1 MKSHPVIGVLMGGCS
16 SEREVSLRS
25 GAAVA
30 DALKSIGHKVVPID
44 LQSED
49 LRELEGVHLDV
60 AFIALHGRFG
70 EDGRLQQLLQK
81 RGIPY
86 TGSGPGASRAAMDKV
101 EAKRL
106 FKLKHVETPPHRVIA
121 RGDSVDL
128 MEHAAR
134 ALGYPVVMK
143 PRAEGSSVGVT
154 VHEDRATLLDGAAE
168 CFRHDPIGLME
179 KFIQGRELTVG
190 ILDGKALPVI
200 ELRPKSRFFDYKAKY
215 QDPDTQY
222 IVNPG
227 AQRSGPS
234 ARAESRQGRARRAGL
249 RGHEPRRHHPH
260 AVLLRPRARGQHH
273 PGPDGP
279 EPLPKAAGAAGSRS
293 PCSAGGSP
301 SWPSSGS
308 RARSGRPPRCSRR
321 DRSGYSLIRRTF
333 TPFTT
338 TTTESPFWIPISS
351 RESRV
356 ITLDMLER
364 GSPASPGT

>member
-1 MKSHPVIGVLMGGCS
+1 MSRQSHPAIGVLMGGCS

-30 DALKSIGHKVVPID
+30 DALRSIGHRVLPID
-44 LQSED
+44 LRSED
-49 LRELEGVHLDV
+49 GRELDGVPLDV

-86 TGSGPGASRAAMDKV
+86 TGSGPEASRAAMDKV

-106 FKLKHVETPPHRVIA
+106 FKLKSVETPPHRVIA

-154 VHEDRATLLDGAAE
+154 VHEDCATLLDGAAE

-179 KFIQGRELTVG
+179 KFITGRELTVG

-200 ELRPKSRFFDYKAKY
+200 ELRPKSRFFDFNAKY
-215 QDPDTQY
+215 RDPETQY
-222 IVNPG
+222 LVNPPLSDLDRRRVQKTAKDAHDALG
-227 AQRSGPS
+227 CEGMSRVDLILTPFCSVHVLEVNTIPGLTERS
-234 ARAESRQGRARRAGL
+234 L
-249 RGHEPRRHHPH
+249 
-260 AVLLRPRARGQHH
+260 
-273 PGPDGP
+273 
-279 EPLPKAAGAAGSRS
+279 LPKAARAAGVEFPELCWKITELAFKRKQ
-293 PCSAGGSP
+293 G
-301 SWPSSGS
+301 
-308 RARSGRPPRCSRR
+308 
-321 DRSGYSLIRRTF
+321 TF
-333 TPFTT
+333 WAAAAMF
-338 TTTESPFWIPISS
+338 
-351 RESRV
+351 
-356 ITLDMLER
+356 
-364 GSPASPGT
+364 

>member
-30 DALKSIGHKVVPID
+30 DALKSVGHKVVPID

-86 TGSGPGASRAAMDKV
+86 TGSGPDASRAAMDKV

-200 ELRPKSRFFDYKAKY
+200 ELRPKSRFFDYNAKY

-222 IVNPG
+222 IVNPVISDLDRRRVQKAAKDAHDALG
-227 AQRSGPS
+227 CEGMSRVDIILTPFCSVHVLEVNTIPGLTARS
-234 ARAESRQGRARRAGL
+234 L
-249 RGHEPRRHHPH
+249 
-260 AVLLRPRARGQHH
+260 
-273 PGPDGP
+273 
-279 EPLPKAAGAAGSRS
+279 LPKAAGAAGISFPLLCWKITELAFKRKQ
-293 PCSAGGSP
+293 G
-301 SWPSSGS
+301 
-308 RARSGRPPRCSRR
+308 
-321 DRSGYSLIRRTF
+321 TF
-333 TPFTT
+333 WAAAAMF
-338 TTTESPFWIPISS
+338 
-351 RESRV
+351 
-356 ITLDMLER
+356 
-364 GSPASPGT
+364 

>member
-86 TGSGPGASRAAMDKV
+86 TGSGPDASRAAMDKV

-222 IVNPG
+222 IVNPIISDLDRRRVQKAAKDAHDALG
-227 AQRSGPS
+227 CEGMSRVDIILTPFCSTHVLEVNTIPGLTARS
-234 ARAESRQGRARRAGL
+234 L
-249 RGHEPRRHHPH
+249 
-260 AVLLRPRARGQHH
+260 
-273 PGPDGP
+273 
-279 EPLPKAAGAAGSRS
+279 LPKAAAAAGFEFPQLCWKIIELAVKRKQ
-293 PCSAGGSP
+293 G
-301 SWPSSGS
+301 
-308 RARSGRPPRCSRR
+308 
-321 DRSGYSLIRRTF
+321 TF
-333 TPFTT
+333 WAAAAMF
-338 TTTESPFWIPISS
+338 
-351 RESRV
+351 
-356 ITLDMLER
+356 
-364 GSPASPGT
+364 